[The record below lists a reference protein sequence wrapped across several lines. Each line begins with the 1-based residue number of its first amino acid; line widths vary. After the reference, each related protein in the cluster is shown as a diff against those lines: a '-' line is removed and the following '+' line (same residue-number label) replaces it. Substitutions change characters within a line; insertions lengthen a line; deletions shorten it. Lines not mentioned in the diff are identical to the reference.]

1 MLADRWHDGGLARLG
16 LAQFKATQAASD
28 TALDPRTRMDPKTS
42 TQAARQEEGRAIAQ
56 ITRQHAMHQ
65 RKLHKLNDGV
75 IAKTREIMALEER
88 YNVKVHSSVL
98 ATM

>member
-1 MLADRWHDGGLARLG
+1 
-16 LAQFKATQAASD
+16 
-28 TALDPRTRMDPKTS
+28 MDPKTS
-42 TQAARQEEGRAIAQ
+42 TQAARMEEGRAIAQ

-88 YNVKVHSSVL
+88 YNVKVLTRDVYPIM
-98 ATM
+98 ATDSRG